1 MEKVIEYAPI
11 IIVLVM
17 FFIQYRIFV
26 TPDQMTKEFMTYE
39 GHLEKKFVQKETY
52 SVAIAE
58 IKSDIAE
65 MKEKLDKIYEKLT
78 KG

>member
-1 MEKVIEYAPI
+1 
-11 IIVLVM
+11 M
-17 FFIQYRIFV
+17 FFLQYKIFV
-26 TPDQMTKEFMTYE
+26 TPEQMTKEFMSFE
-39 GHLEKKFVQKETY
+39 SHLEKKFVQKETY

-78 KG
+78 QG

>member
-1 MEKVIEYAPI
+1 MDKFFEYAPL
-11 IIVLVM
+11 IIVIFM

-26 TPDQMTKEFMTYE
+26 TPEQMTKEFMSFE
-39 GHLEKKFVQKETY
+39 SHLEKKFVQKETY

-78 KG
+78 QG

>member
-1 MEKVIEYAPI
+1 VDKWIEYAPI
-11 IIVLVM
+11 LIVIFM
-17 FFIQYRIFV
+17 FFLQYKIFV
-26 TPDQMTKEFMTYE
+26 TPEQMTKEFMSFE
-39 GHLEKKFVQKETY
+39 SHLEKKFVQKETY

-78 KG
+78 QG

>member
-26 TPDQMTKEFMTYE
+26 TPEQMTKEFMAYE
-39 GHLEKKFVQKETY
+39 GHLENKFVQKETY